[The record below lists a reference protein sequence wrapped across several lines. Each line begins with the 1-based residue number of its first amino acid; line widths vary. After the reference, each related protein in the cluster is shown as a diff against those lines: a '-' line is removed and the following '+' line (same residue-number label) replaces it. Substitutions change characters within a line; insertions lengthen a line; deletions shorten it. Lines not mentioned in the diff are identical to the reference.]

1 MEIRKTTIN
10 WQLLIALALLVF
22 GVALRFLPHAP
33 NFTPVGA
40 IALFGGAVLGW
51 RLAVWLP
58 LGILIVSDIFI
69 GMYGSIWFTWAGFLL
84 VTLVGMALRKA
95 NLPSQILLGALGSS
109 LVFFIVS
116 NFGTWL
122 TSGMYA
128 LTLPGLAEC
137 YYMALPF
144 FKNSLAADLLYSAVL
159 FGAFASARSYVAK
172 KHLMR
177 RTA

>member
-1 MEIRKTTIN
+1 MEIRKN
-10 WQLLIALALLVF
+10 AVNGQLPIALVLLLL
-22 GVALRFLPHAP
+22 GVALRFVPHAA
-33 NFTPVGA
+33 NFAPVGA

-58 LGILIVSDIFI
+58 LSILMISDIFI
-69 GMYGSIWFTWAGFLL
+69 GTYGSIWFTWIGFLL
-84 VTLVGMALRKA
+84 VTLVGMALRNA
-95 NLPSQILLGALGSS
+95 NLPSRIVLGALGSS
-109 LVFFIVS
+109 LVFFVIS

-128 LTLPGLAEC
+128 LTPAGLAEC

-144 FKNSLAADLLYSAVL
+144 LRSSLAADIFYSAVL
-159 FGAFASARSYVAK
+159 FGLFAAAQSYVIK
-172 KHLMR
+172 KHLVK

>member
-22 GVALRFLPHAP
+22 GVALRFVPHVP

-58 LGILIVSDIFI
+58 LGILIVSDVFI

-84 VTLVGMALRKA
+84 VTLVGMALRNA
-95 NLPSQILLGALGSS
+95 NLPSRILLGALGSS
-109 LVFFIVS
+109 LVFFAVS

-128 LTLPGLAEC
+128 LTLSGLAEC

-144 FKNSLAADLLYSAVL
+144 LRNSLMADVLYSAVL
-159 FGAFASARSYVAK
+159 FGAFASARSLAAK
-172 KHLMR
+172 RHLTKR
-177 RTA
+177 AA